1 MTIHIPVP
9 PSVAAAH
16 EHRLA
21 RLAHLRTLIA
31 DEINAGLDRIHRYIA
46 VLDALEPD
54 PDLEADYQV
63 FRAIEAG
70 NGVIGVSSDYEAS
83 LCAAAW
89 LDGIDAHVPSDN
101 SLHFLDREHDEA
113 DDEPILGSPEAS
125 GIDKACGWRPEFPDC
140 STSQIAWARGSDDDR
155 ELDNG
160 STYRITGG
168 LAA

>member
-16 EHRLA
+16 ELQLA

-31 DEINAGLDRIHRYIA
+31 EQIKAGLDKVDRYIA
-46 VLDALEPD
+46 VLDALTPD

-63 FRAIEAG
+63 CHAIQAG
-70 NGVIGVSSDYEAS
+70 NGMVGLSSDFEAS
-83 LCAAAW
+83 LCAAEW
-89 LDGIDAHVPSDN
+89 LAGVDAHVPSDN

-125 GIDKACGWRPEFPDC
+125 GIMKACGWRPEFPDR
-140 STSQIAWARGSDDDR
+140 STSQIGWARGSTDDR
-155 ELDNG
+155 ELEG
-160 STYRITGG
+160 E
-168 LAA
+168 AA

>member
-21 RLAHLRTLIA
+21 HLAHLRTLIA
-31 DEINAGLDRIHRYIA
+31 DEINAGLDRVHRYIA

-63 FRAIEAG
+63 FRAIQAG
-70 NGVIGVSSDYEAS
+70 NGVVGVSSDFEPS
-83 LCAAAW
+83 LCAAEW
-89 LDGIDAHVPSDN
+89 LDGIAAHVPSDN

-113 DDEPILGSPEAS
+113 DDELILGSPEVA
-125 GIDKACGWRPEFPDC
+125 GIMKACSWRPEFPDR
-140 STSQIAWARGSDDDR
+140 STTQVGWARGSTDDR
-155 ELDNG
+155 ELDG
-160 STYRITGG
+160 E
-168 LAA
+168 AA